1 MTDIELKV
9 GGYTVTEDSMEPI
22 ELEAGS
28 SVEVK
33 CTGNSPLTTHCT
45 CNS

>member
-9 GGYTVTEDSMEPI
+9 DDYTVTKDSMEPI

-28 SVEVK
+28 SVEVQ